1 VTSLDRSATVKLFHA
16 TGPVTAKLLSRR
28 LSVCAGSTSETT
40 EMRELQRYRVMES
53 LSDRTVSMISLHFV
67 LGHVN
72 VSTDATSVLKQ
83 KAIHSV

>member
-1 VTSLDRSATVKLFHA
+1 MTSLDRSATGKLFHA
-16 TGPVTAKLLSRR
+16 TGPLTAKLLSRR
-28 LSVCAGSTSETT
+28 LSVCAGSTT

-72 VSTDATSVLKQ
+72 VSTDAPSVLKQ